1 MATYGLD
8 VECPHIFDGTHFTS
22 WKDWMMNNFKFISPQ
37 LLWIVDVGFSFA
49 LDKKNATQAQRKCL
63 YLDCQATN
71 IFYQSMD
78 DNIFG
83 EIMDLTSAH
92 EIWFHLNK
100 KYGMTSNNI
109 DGEYEKMEDHE
120 KIVNDDVELI
130 HDMRVVKECSI
141 SSSSDEIEIS
151 TTSSLENNDDY
162 SCSVANDDSTS
173 PSTSPLCH
181 MSNDD
186 TKVKLD
192 SDVVAHAYTYDELVD
207 VVKGMS
213 LYVEEIETKMTNLE
227 HENHN
232 LRKSYDC
239 SEHLLGK
246 FVYKLVT
253 LSLTHEILC
262 LKHKKLKID
271 HKSLIESISK
281 EDTKIDE
288 SSSYELDGQL
298 QCVANSCDEGYKNV
312 STSSDDLLEMP
323 CSSNSDICFS
333 SMDCETNNVEE
344 NNESNDE
351 VKNLSMDGHVIEK
364 VTHKQMMESH
374 KKYGNINGI
383 VYNNTNIKGK
393 RWGKKTYEREMR
405 RLEEEKLSHYMCF
418 KCHKMGHL
426 ASSCLSKKEKMPQD
440 SSEDESTFS
449 HEEANVNHKV
459 DNKMGRKKTRRG
471 GRRRNW

>member
-1 MATYGLD
+1 
-8 VECPHIFDGTHFTS
+8 
-22 WKDWMMNNFKFISPQ
+22 
-37 LLWIVDVGFSFA
+37 
-49 LDKKNATQAQRKCL
+49 
-63 YLDCQATN
+63 
-71 IFYQSMD
+71 MD
-78 DNIFG
+78 DSIFG

-173 PSTSPLCH
+173 PSTSPHCH

-281 EDTKIDE
+281 EETKIDE

-298 QCVANSCDEGYKNV
+298 QCVAANSCDEGYKNA
-312 STSSDDLLEMP
+312 STSCDD
-323 CSSNSDICFS
+323 
-333 SMDCETNNVEE
+333 
-344 NNESNDE
+344 
-351 VKNLSMDGHVIEK
+351 
-364 VTHKQMMESH
+364 
-374 KKYGNINGI
+374 
-383 VYNNTNIKGK
+383 
-393 RWGKKTYEREMR
+393 
-405 RLEEEKLSHYMCF
+405 
-418 KCHKMGHL
+418 
-426 ASSCLSKKEKMPQD
+426 
-440 SSEDESTFS
+440 
-449 HEEANVNHKV
+449 
-459 DNKMGRKKTRRG
+459 
-471 GRRRNW
+471 